1 MIQSKF
7 KSILTAGLI
16 LSASSIFLNACKD
29 EEKDPTPTD
38 TGKEIVLTSKTD
50 GIASFEGYD
59 VTTKTLTLK
68 AINTYKLDG
77 KVYVN
82 DGQSLTIEPGT
93 VIKAT
98 ERGNS
103 DATVLVIARGG
114 KINAIGTVEKPIIF
128 TAEADDLA
136 KTTDLPLISNALWG
150 GIAICGNAPTGGKNN
165 NQELLEG
172 LDENDSRSFFGGT
185 ASADN
190 SGTLKY
196 VSIRY
201 TGAEIAQGNE
211 IQGLTLGGVG
221 TGTTI
226 DYVEV
231 FGSSD
236 DGIEIFGGTV
246 DIKHFAVWGAED
258 DDYDLDLGWR
268 GQGQFWFSLKRAD
281 KGDHQGEWDG
291 AIPDDN
297 TIYTKSNIFNAT
309 FIGSGV
315 GSANADN
322 DLGIILRDG
331 AAINFCNSIVTDING
346 KGVAVEDRNEDF
358 DSYKKFL
365 GNESSFK
372 GNIWNVG
379 GFTTLDASLT
389 GILIASNDGKTPRE
403 AAITSLIAHF
413 ATGNNSTSSAGIK
426 VSRVADKGLDP
437 RPTHADATTNLAAY
451 PAGLTQVNYKG
462 AFEPGKPTWLS
473 GWSALSQLGLLVD

>member
-1 MIQSKF
+1 MINF
-7 KSILTAGLI
+7 KTQLTIIAGLFLTA
-16 LSASSIFLNACKD
+16 SSLFLNSCKEED
-29 EEKDPTPTD
+29 EKPNPTNTS
-38 TGKEIVLTSKTD
+38 KEILLTSKTD
-50 GIASFEGYD
+50 GIASFDGYD
-59 VTTKTLTLK
+59 VATKTLKLQ

-82 DGQSLTIEPGT
+82 DGQTLSIEAGT
-93 VIKAT
+93 VIKST

-103 DATVLVIARGG
+103 DATVLVISRGG

-128 TAEADDLA
+128 TSEADDLS

-172 LDENDSRSFFGGT
+172 LDENDTRSFFGGT
-185 ASADN
+185 ASGDN

-221 TGTTI
+221 NGTTV

-258 DDYDLDLGWR
+258 DDFDLDLGWR

-297 TIYTKSNIFNAT
+297 AIYTKTNIFNAT
-309 FIGSGV
+309 FIGSGI

-331 AAINFCNSIVTDING
+331 AAINFCNSIVTDVNG

-365 GNESSFK
+365 NNETSFK

-379 GFTTLDASLT
+379 GFTTLDVTAT
-389 GILIASNDGKTPRE
+389 GILIASNDSKTPRE

-413 ATGNNSTSSAGIK
+413 STNNNSTVNPGIK
-426 VSRVADKGLDP
+426 VSRIADKGLDP
-437 RPTHADATTNLAAY
+437 RPTHAEATTNLAAY
-451 PAGLTQVNYKG
+451 PAGLTAVSYKG

-473 GWSALSQLGLLVD
+473 GWSALSQMGLLVD